1 MGWVYYFKTCTGNC
15 NHAFGSPN
23 LVLPCNEVFPFP
35 SFLYGQVFHWSWWP
49 CHLAS
54 LLEKKGYKAIRVINS
69 KKKIDGLF
77 LLFSFNSW
85 QLILC
90 FVFAYSLKSV
100 SFHLLTIC
108 VSFSFFTSSSLVAGF
123 PRLTTWSGYSSPLW
137 LSLKLWVFKKRI
149 KYLWYDPFSY
159 LLTKKLWT

>member
-1 MGWVYYFKTCTGNC
+1 MGWVYYFKIYTGNC

-23 LVLPCNEVFPFP
+23 LVLPCNELFPFP

-49 CHLAS
+49 CHWAS

-69 KKKIDGLF
+69 KKKIQGF
-77 LLFSFNSW
+77 LLAFLL
-85 QLILC
+85 LICCIWFC

-100 SFHLLTIC
+100 SFNLLRIR
-108 VSFSFFTSSSLVAGF
+108 VSFLCFTSSSLAAGF

-137 LSLKLWVFKKRI
+137 LSLKLWV
-149 KYLWYDPFSY
+149 YDYYDWY
-159 LLTKKLWT
+159 TRTTCC

>member
-69 KKKIDGLF
+69 KKKNSRVSSCSSPF
-77 LLFSFNSW
+77 NLLH
-85 QLILC
+85 LILC

-100 SFHLLTIC
+100 SFNLLRIR
-108 VSFSFFTSSSLVAGF
+108 VSFLCFTSSSLAAGF

-137 LSLKLWVFKKRI
+137 LSLKLWV
-149 KYLWYDPFSY
+149 YD
-159 LLTKKLWT
+159 